1 MNNWYKVEWETFD
14 PLFDDG
20 LSIGNAIHSEVTVYG
35 WERACEVFMDNVK
48 NDFCQACFVSKVNDE
63 ENESILSYCP

>member
-20 LSIGNAIHSEVTVYG
+20 ISIGNDIHSEVVVCG
-35 WERACEVFMDNVK
+35 WERACEVFMDTIK
-48 NDFCQACFVSKVNDE
+48 NDFCHACFVSLLEHSDE
-63 ENESILSYCP
+63 PILSYCP